1 MNAAMPTSNRTWRVL
16 FLCTHNSAR
25 SILAEAL
32 ATHLGQG
39 RLQGYSAG
47 SQPSGTVNPHALG
60 TLQRLGYRVDGLRS
74 KSWEEFIGPDAV
86 PMDLVITVCDNA
98 AHEICPVWPGT
109 PVPTHW
115 ACPDPSSTRGGAHA
129 TARAFQQAAELIADR
144 IQRLL
149 VLPLDAM
156 DAAAIGI
163 ALAAIAQDTR
173 PAALEPVT

>member
-1 MNAAMPTSNRTWRVL
+1 MNAAKPMPNRTWRVL

-39 RLQGYSAG
+39 WLQGHSAG
-47 SQPSGTVNPHALG
+47 SRPSGRVNPHALA
-60 TLQRLGYRVDGLRS
+60 TLQRLGCRIDGLRS

-115 ACPDPSSTRGGAHA
+115 GCPDPSSTRGGAHA
-129 TARAFQQAAELIADR
+129 TARAFQQTAELIADR

-149 VLPLDAM
+149 ALPLDAM
-156 DAAAIGI
+156 DPASLSH
-163 ALAAIAQDTR
+163 ALAAIAQDTQ
-173 PAALEPVT
+173 PASLELVT

>member
-1 MNAAMPTSNRTWRVL
+1 MNTPMSMSNRVHRVL

-47 SQPSGTVNPHALG
+47 SQPSGTVNPHALA
-60 TLQRLGYRVDGLRS
+60 TLDRLGCRIDGLRS
-74 KSWEEFIGPDAV
+74 KSWEEFVGPDAV

-115 ACPDPSSTRGGAHA
+115 GCPDPSSTRGGAHE
-129 TARAFQQAAELIADR
+129 TARAFRRTAELIADR
-144 IQRLL
+144 IQGLL
-149 VLPLDAM
+149 ALPLEAM
-156 DAAAIGI
+156 DGASLGN
-163 ALAAIAQDTR
+163 ALAAIAQHTR

>member
-1 MNAAMPTSNRTWRVL
+1 MNAAKPMSHRAWRVL

-39 RLQGYSAG
+39 RLLGYSAG
-47 SQPSGTVNPHALG
+47 SQPSGRVNPHALA
-60 TLQRLGYRVDGLRS
+60 TLQRLGCRIDGLRS

-98 AHEICPVWPGT
+98 AHELCPVWPGT
-109 PVPTHW
+109 PVPAHW
-115 ACPDPSSTRGGAHA
+115 GCPDPSSTCGGAHA
-129 TARAFQQAAELIADR
+129 TALAFQQTAELITRR

-149 VLPLDAM
+149 ALPLETLDPASL
-156 DAAAIGI
+156 GN
-163 ALAAIAQDTR
+163 ALAAIAQDTQ
-173 PAALEPVT
+173 PASLELET

>member
-1 MNAAMPTSNRTWRVL
+1 VL

-39 RLQGYSAG
+39 RLQGHSAG
-47 SQPSGTVNPHALG
+47 SQPSRRINPHALA
-60 TLQRLGYRVDGLRS
+60 TLDRLGCRIDGLRS

-86 PMDLVITVCDNA
+86 PMDLVVTVCDNA
-98 AHEICPVWPGT
+98 AQEICPVWPGT

-115 ACPDPSSTRGGAHA
+115 GCPDPSSTRRGAHA
-129 TARAFQQAAELIADR
+129 TARAFQQTAELIADR

-149 VLPLDAM
+149 ALPLAAM
-156 DAAAIGI
+156 DDASLGN

-173 PAALEPVT
+173 AAALEPVT